1 MKNMKLFKPFLAA
14 LLLVIAGF
22 AQAEM
27 VIDFSDTKGFGTA
40 MDFVQINN
48 IRVDTRTE
56 IVNPFDGSSQTE
68 VITMYYDVP
77 FRFDLAGMHLVPDLG
92 TAAPQTA
99 ARNCAQLTVFV
110 TNAMNG
116 APLEDAIITV
126 GGKSLIAG
134 SNGATFEN
142 LPTGSTS
149 VQVNHQD
156 YVASSKTVNLA
167 CGGNGTTS
175 LSLSP
180 SVGENA
186 LRVTDLRAIL
196 TWGNQPKDLDAHLT
210 GPCPGLPADL
220 TNEENRF
227 HVYWLD
233 ENRLGCNGMVKLDV
247 DDVDSF
253 GPETIT
259 IVPIGERLNEGVYR
273 YSVYQYEGT
282 GTLADSASVSLIVG
296 NQPQRTFYPPAEC
309 QANLISSSDGSAAV
323 DDGNAWV
330 VFELIVNAEGA
341 VSVVLVNQC
350 KRIGGSAI
358 IRQKSH

>member
-1 MKNMKLFKPFLAA
+1 MKLFKPFLAA

-259 IVPIGERLNEGVYR
+259 IVPIG
-273 YSVYQYEGT
+273 
-282 GTLADSASVSLIVG
+282 DASVSLIVG